1 MTAAHTV
8 RDIQADLVVV
18 GGGVG
23 CLVAAISAA
32 DAGRSVT
39 LLLPER
45 GIGAGF
51 ATMARNGF
59 HLDMGCRRLDLTHE
73 GEAPLE
79 TYRPG
84 MGSRPFAPHIR
95 RFLEDRIGLEITSTA
110 SPKMIYAGVL
120 ADDFTA
126 SLDLTPLPR
135 MLGTE
140 DAAAVERETAA
151 LLSATPPSALT
162 LGLGSPPDLAAG
174 TLEEA
179 SLANHGLTLH
189 TRMIAPF
196 AAKLYPDKWR
206 SIPAD
211 LAAKIWTP
219 LLYPRTVNA
228 GCRGNIERG
237 RGAVTYF
244 YPASG
249 YFGELIEKLL
259 AAAEATPGL
268 TISRI
273 PDLTNLSRDGARTT
287 AELADGSPLRWE
299 CPFIIGSSVEAWC
312 ALAGVKTQIE
322 KLPLA
327 IIWLEVNGDNL
338 LVEPGL
344 LHVFEPTTSA
354 YRVSFGGTGARPGH
368 QIVTVEMTGNSP
380 ECTTAMATDALTRL
394 GVLRPDATVTEIAC
408 QPALTIVAPSASNR
422 DALRTAHA
430 RLAAQGIMP
439 RLIGTLNDLKADTL
453 NDHILQGLTAHL

>member
-1 MTAAHTV
+1 MKAALTG
-8 RDIQADLVVV
+8 RDIEADLVVV

-84 MGSRPFAPHIR
+84 MGSRPLAAHIK
-95 RFLEDRIGLEITSTA
+95 RFLEDRIGLEISPTA
-110 SPKMIYAGVL
+110 APQMIYGDVL

-135 MLGTE
+135 MLGAE
-140 DAAAVERETAA
+140 DTAAVERETAA
-151 LLSATPPSALT
+151 LLSATPPSPLT
-162 LGLGSPPDLAAG
+162 LGLGSPPDLASA
-174 TLEEA
+174 TLEDT
-179 SLANHGLTLH
+179 SLANHGPTLH
-189 TRMIAPF
+189 NRMIAPF
-196 AAKLYPDKWR
+196 ADKLYPDKWR
-206 SIPAD
+206 TIPAD
-211 LAAKIWTP
+211 LAGKIWTP

-259 AAAEATPGL
+259 TAAEATPGL
-268 TISRI
+268 TISHL
-273 PDLTNLSRDGARTT
+273 PDLTDISRDGGHTVAG
-287 AELADGSPLRWE
+287 LADGSSLRWE
-299 CPFIIGSSVEAWC
+299 CPFVIGSSVDAWC
-312 ALAGVKTQIE
+312 ALAGVKTEIE

-327 IIWLEVNGDNL
+327 IIWLEVKSDDL
-338 LVEPGL
+338 LIEPGL

-368 QIVTVEMTGNSP
+368 QIVTVEMTGNSS
-380 ECTTAMATDALTRL
+380 ECTAAKAADALARL
-394 GVLRPDATVTEIAC
+394 GVLRSGAAASEIAS
-408 QPALTIVAPSASNR
+408 QPALTIVAPSARNR
-422 DALRTAHA
+422 EALRTAHA
-430 RLAAQGIMP
+430 RLASHGITP
-439 RLIGTLNDLKADTL
+439 KLIGTLNDLKADTL
-453 NDHILQGLTAHL
+453 NDHILQGLIAHL